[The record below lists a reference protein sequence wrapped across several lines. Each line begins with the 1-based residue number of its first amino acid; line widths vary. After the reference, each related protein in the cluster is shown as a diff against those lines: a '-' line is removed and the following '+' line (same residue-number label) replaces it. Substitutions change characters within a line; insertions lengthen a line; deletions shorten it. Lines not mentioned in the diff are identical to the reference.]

1 MLPIAS
7 WRVFYADG
15 STFDS
20 SQGSWADAPPFGT
33 VCVVYYHVGDKVR
46 RTLDVQ
52 AHDTSVYVYQ
62 GEGDMADV
70 KLGLWMD
77 ADGFY
82 RILDAAGRSLP

>member
-1 MLPIAS
+1 MLPVAS

-20 SQGSWADAPPFGT
+20 SQGSWADAPPFGV
-33 VCVVYYHVGDKVR
+33 VCVVYYHLTDKVR

-52 AHDTSVYVYQ
+52 ASDRSVYVYR
-62 GEGDMADV
+62 GEGDYADI

-77 ADGFY
+77 ADGHY